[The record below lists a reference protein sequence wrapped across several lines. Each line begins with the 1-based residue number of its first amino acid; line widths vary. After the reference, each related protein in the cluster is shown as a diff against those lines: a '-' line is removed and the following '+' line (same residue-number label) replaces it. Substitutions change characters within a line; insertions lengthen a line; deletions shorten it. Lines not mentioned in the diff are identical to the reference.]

1 VKVELAPGHLLLL
14 DEVLLVLFSGQ
25 RSVVLLLT
33 FLGVRELRNRLG
45 CRRLLLG
52 MMVICSGSCLSG
64 LPTSA
69 LGS

>member
-1 VKVELAPGHLLLL
+1 MKVELAPGHLLLL

-33 FLGVRELRNRLG
+33 FLGIGEIRNWLG
-45 CRRLLLG
+45 CRRLLLS
-52 MMVICSGSCLSG
+52 MMVVCSRSCLSG

-69 LGS
+69 LGD